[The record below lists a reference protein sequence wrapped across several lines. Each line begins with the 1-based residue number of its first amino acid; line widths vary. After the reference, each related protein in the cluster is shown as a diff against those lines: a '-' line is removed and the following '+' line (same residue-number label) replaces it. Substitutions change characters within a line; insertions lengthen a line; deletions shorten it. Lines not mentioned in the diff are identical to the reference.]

1 MLVRID
7 RATDERIQILIMKI
21 NQESI
26 CICTRAVFSFSIY
39 QRQKNKRF
47 SFINFRYRL
56 LNPNFHE
63 NIAWIQSF
71 FPNMFLTSV
80 RISWRPALPSLLEVG
95 SLSMSEPAFI
105 FPSDRSSFYFFI
117 GSMPLLPFWKS
128 RNFFCIHFFCA
139 SALLSRI
146 VPSSPGFGGVPL
158 SLFVLLP
165 VLLSVFL
172 HRLHNSVFP
181 HH

>member
-1 MLVRID
+1 MMLVRID
-7 RATDERIQILIMKI
+7 RATDEKIQILIMKI

-105 FPSDRSSFYFFI
+105 FPSDRSSFTTVSAESVNISFTQRKAFTYDSPATFYQK
-117 GSMPLLPFWKS
+117 SWKS
-128 RNFFCIHFFCA
+128 PLFQSIH
-139 SALLSRI
+139 L
-146 VPSSPGFGGVPL
+146 
-158 SLFVLLP
+158 
-165 VLLSVFL
+165 
-172 HRLHNSVFP
+172 
-181 HH
+181 